1 MSTLKVN
8 NIEPTLGDNIRLTGN
23 VTFITPAG
31 KEIEFNDSD
40 TNFNGPVTITGS
52 LSTDKGDV
60 LINEGNLILKSG
72 SLLIGSGS
80 LNQQTTTGSTSA
92 SYWSITSS
100 MTVTGS
106 EGSDWTV
113 EVEGNTTVTGSFGV
127 LGDTD
132 FTGDVTISGCLD
144 INCYNDEENPV
155 FWAIDGR
162 TTPAPT
168 GFEYVSINFSTYG
181 DLTAGIAT
189 AAAASN
195 NVCYIYD
202 PATGTYAPYGYA
214 GTNFDGVVTYISA
227 SGPEIATGELVQIG
241 FPFPIPGATP
251 IYPIGTGS
259 ITPVASFCCDG
270 ITLYSDVTISGGLDV
285 YGPTNLHDG
294 LIVTGCI
301 EMYCPGDE
309 ATAWYGYE
317 GSVRFSKPSASVYLN
332 YTWLDASYGDVRT
345 AISASAAANGG
356 TLQLYNTITG
366 TTQTVNY
373 ISSTWTQTLTIIE
386 YSTPT
391 LTAYNPMPVIHIGN
405 QTPDLQPDGAD
416 ILMGSGSA
424 TPTQTATFCCDG
436 NVLYG
441 DTTFTGSVTITGST
455 AVTGSTTV
463 TGPTEVT
470 GSVNIK
476 GDGKVDGNFGIKSG
490 SFNVSGSVIV
500 SGSFTNTGSFNN
512 TGSITNTGS
521 FNNSGSITN
530 TGLFNNS
537 GSIISTGSFNNT
549 GSLTNTGSFNNTGS
563 ITNAGGFINTGSIV
577 YSGSFTNVGN
587 ITVSGSIITSGSL
600 IIPVLEET
608 PAPDD
613 PGTKGQMVF
622 VVDSGNYYICG
633 YLDGAWRSGSLF

>member
-8 NIEPTLGDNIRLTGN
+8 NIEPTLGNDIRLTGN
-23 VTFITPAG
+23 VTIITPAG
-31 KEIEFNDSD
+31 KEIEFNDSN
-40 TNFNGPVTITGS
+40 TSFSGSVTITGS
-52 LSTDKGDV
+52 LNTDKGDV
-60 LINEGNLILKSG
+60 LINKGNLILKSG

-100 MTVTGS
+100 MEITGS
-106 EGSDWTV
+106 EGSDFTV
-113 EVEGNTTVTGSFGV
+113 NVIGNS
-127 LGDTD
+127 D
-132 FTGDVTISGCLD
+132 FLGDVTISGCLD
-144 INCYNDEENPV
+144 INCYTDADNPT

-202 PATGTYAPYGYA
+202 PATGVYAPYGYA
-214 GTNFDGVVTYISA
+214 GTSFDGAVTYISA
-227 SGPEIATGELVQIG
+227 SGPEIATGTVIQIG
-241 FPFPIPGATP
+241 FSTPIPGATP

-259 ITPVASFCCDG
+259 LTPVASFCCDG
-270 ITLYSDVTISGGLDV
+270 ITFNSDVTISGGLDV

-309 ATAWYGYE
+309 ATSFYGYE
-317 GSVRFSKPSASVYLN
+317 GSVRFSKSSASVYLN
-332 YTWLDASYGDVRT
+332 YAWLDPSYGDVRT
-345 AISASAAANGG
+345 PLSASAAANGG
-356 TLQLYNTITG
+356 TFELYNTVTG

-373 ISSTWTQTLTIIE
+373 IGSTWTQTLTIVE

-405 QTPDLQPDGAD
+405 SSPNLQPFGADVLMGDGAST
-416 ILMGSGSA
+416 L
-424 TPTQTATFCCDG
+424 TQTATFCCDG

-463 TGPTEVT
+463 TGTTAVT

-476 GDGKVDGNFGIKSG
+476 GDGKVSG
-490 SFNVSGSVIV
+490 SFEVSGGLALPNVLDGAPGYTGKKGEMRFGVSGSSYFFYVY
-500 SGSFTNTGSFNN
+500 
-512 TGSITNTGS
+512 
-521 FNNSGSITN
+521 
-530 TGLFNNS
+530 
-537 GSIISTGSFNNT
+537 
-549 GSLTNTGSFNNTGS
+549 
-563 ITNAGGFINTGSIV
+563 IN
-577 YSGSFTNVGN
+577 
-587 ITVSGSIITSGSL
+587 
-600 IIPVLEET
+600 
-608 PAPDD
+608 
-613 PGTKGQMVF
+613 
-622 VVDSGNYYICG
+622 
-633 YLDGAWRSGSLF
+633 GAWRSGSLA

>member
-23 VTFITPAG
+23 VTIITPTG
-31 KEIEFNDSD
+31 KEIEFNDSN
-40 TNFNGPVTITGS
+40 TTFSGSITLTGS
-52 LSTDKGDV
+52 LDTDKGDI

-100 MTVTGS
+100 MTITGS
-106 EGSDWTV
+106 EGSDTTV
-113 EVEGNTTVTGSFGV
+113 TIEGDTEVTGSFECTGSADFEGPTTVTGSFEV
-127 LGDTD
+127 IGDTD
-132 FTGDVTISGCLD
+132 FTGDMTISGCLD
-144 INCYNDEENPV
+144 INCYNDEDNPI

-162 TTPAPT
+162 TTPAPN

-181 DLTAGIAT
+181 DLTAGIA
-189 AAAASN
+189 AAAASSN

-202 PATGTYAPYGYA
+202 PATGVYAPYGYS

-227 SGPEIATGELVQIG
+227 SGLEIATGTVIQIG
-241 FPFPIPGATP
+241 FSTPISGATP

-270 ITLYSDVTISGGLDV
+270 ITFNSDVTISGGLDV

-301 EMYCPGDE
+301 EMYCPGDTE
-309 ATAWYGYE
+309 TAWYGYE
-317 GSVRFSKPSASVYLN
+317 GSVRFSKESGSGYYNWMV
-332 YTWLDASYGDVRT
+332 LDTSYGNVASYL
-345 AISASAAANGG
+345 SASAAANLGK
-356 TLQLYNTITG
+356 LELYNTQTN
-366 TTQTVNY
+366 TTQQVDFL
-373 ISSTWTQTLTIIE
+373 SSTFATTVTTLEFT
-386 YSTPT
+386 TPT
-391 LTAYNPMPVIHIGN
+391 LIAFSPFPTVHIGN
-405 QTPDLQPDGAD
+405 QTPDLQPEGAD

-476 GDGKVDGNFGIKSG
+476 GDGKISG
-490 SFNVSGSVIV
+490 SFEVSG
-500 SGSFTNTGSFNN
+500 
-512 TGSITNTGS
+512 
-521 FNNSGSITN
+521 
-530 TGLFNNS
+530 GLALPT
-537 GSIISTGSFNNT
+537 ISDGTPGY
-549 GSLTNTGSFNNTGS
+549 
-563 ITNAGGFINTGSIV
+563 AGK
-577 YSGSFTNVGN
+577 
-587 ITVSGSIITSGSL
+587 
-600 IIPVLEET
+600 
-608 PAPDD
+608 
-613 PGTKGQMVF
+613 KGEMVF
-622 VVDSGNYYICG
+622 GVDGSNYFFYV
-633 YLDGAWRSGSLF
+633 YLDGAWRSGSLS

>member
-23 VTFITPAG
+23 VTIITPTG
-31 KEIEFNDSD
+31 KEIEFNDSN
-40 TNFNGPVTITGS
+40 TTFSGSITLTGS
-52 LSTDKGDV
+52 LDTDKGDV

-80 LNQQTTTGSTSA
+80 LNQQTTTGSTSS

-113 EVEGNTTVTGSFGV
+113 EVEGNTTVTGSFEV

-132 FTGDVTISGCLD
+132 FTGDMTISGCLD
-144 INCYNDEENPV
+144 INCYNDEDNPI

-162 TTPAPT
+162 TTPAPN

-181 DLTAGIAT
+181 DLTAGIA
-189 AAAASN
+189 AAAASSN

-202 PATGTYAPYGYA
+202 PATGVYAPYGYS

-227 SGPEIATGELVQIG
+227 SGPEIATGTVIQIG
-241 FPFPIPGATP
+241 FPTPISGAIP

-317 GSVRFSKPSASVYLN
+317 GSVRFSKPSASVFLN
-332 YTWLDASYGDVRT
+332 YTWLDPSYGDVRP

-356 TLQLYNTITG
+356 TLQLYNTVTG

-391 LTAYNPMPVIHIGN
+391 LTAFNPMPVIHIGN
-405 QTPDLQPDGAD
+405 QTPDLQPEGAD

-436 NVLYG
+436 NILYG

-463 TGPTEVT
+463 TGPVEVT

-476 GDGKVDGNFGIKSG
+476 GDGKISG
-490 SFNVSGSVIV
+490 SFEVSG
-500 SGSFTNTGSFNN
+500 
-512 TGSITNTGS
+512 
-521 FNNSGSITN
+521 
-530 TGLFNNS
+530 GLALPT
-537 GSIISTGSFNNT
+537 ISDGTPEY
-549 GSLTNTGSFNNTGS
+549 
-563 ITNAGGFINTGSIV
+563 AGK
-577 YSGSFTNVGN
+577 
-587 ITVSGSIITSGSL
+587 
-600 IIPVLEET
+600 
-608 PAPDD
+608 
-613 PGTKGQMVF
+613 KGEMVF
-622 VVDSGNYYICG
+622 GVDGSNYFFYV
-633 YLDGAWRSGSLF
+633 YLDGAWRSGSLS

>member
-80 LNQQTTTGSTSA
+80 LNQQTTTGSTSS

-100 MTVTGS
+100 MTITGS
-106 EGSDWTV
+106 EGSDTTV
-113 EVEGNTTVTGSFGV
+113 TIEGDTEVTGSFECTGSANFEGPTTVTGSFEV
-127 LGDTD
+127 IGDTD
-132 FTGDVTISGCLD
+132 FTGDMTISGCLD
-144 INCYNDEENPV
+144 INCYNDEDNPI

-227 SGPEIATGELVQIG
+227 SGPEIPTGTVIQIG
-241 FPFPIPGATP
+241 FPTPISGATP

-463 TGPTEVT
+463 TGPVEVT

-476 GDGKVDGNFGIKSG
+476 GDGKIDGNFGIKSG
-490 SFNVSGSVIV
+490 SFDVSGSVIV

-512 TGSITNTGS
+512 TGSITN
-521 FNNSGSITN
+521 
-530 TGLFNNS
+530 
-537 GSIISTGSFNNT
+537 
-549 GSLTNTGSFNNTGS
+549 
-563 ITNAGGFINTGSIV
+563 AGGFINTGSIV
-577 YSGSFTNVGN
+577 NSGSFTNVGN

-600 IIPVLEET
+600 IIPVLEDT

-622 VVDSGNYYICG
+622 VVDGSNYYICG

>member
-1 MSTLKVN
+1 M
-8 NIEPTLGDNIRLTGN
+8 
-23 VTFITPAG
+23 
-31 KEIEFNDSD
+31 
-40 TNFNGPVTITGS
+40 
-52 LSTDKGDV
+52 
-60 LINEGNLILKSG
+60 
-72 SLLIGSGS
+72 
-80 LNQQTTTGSTSA
+80 
-92 SYWSITSS
+92 
-100 MTVTGS
+100 
-106 EGSDWTV
+106 
-113 EVEGNTTVTGSFGV
+113 
-127 LGDTD
+127 
-132 FTGDVTISGCLD
+132 TISGCLD
-144 INCYNDEENPV
+144 INCYNDAGNPI

-168 GFEYVSINFSTYG
+168 GFEYISINFSTYG
-181 DLTAGIAT
+181 NLTSSIAA

-202 PATGTYAPYGYA
+202 PATGVYAPYGYS
-214 GTNFDGVVTYISA
+214 GTSFDGVVTYISA
-227 SGPEIATGELVQIG
+227 SGPEIATGTVIQVG
-241 FPFPIPGATP
+241 FSTPISGATP
-251 IYPIGTGS
+251 VYPIGTGS
-259 ITPVASFCCDG
+259 LTPVASFCCDG
-270 ITLYSDVTISGGLDV
+270 ITFNSDVTITGGLDV

-301 EMYCPGDE
+301 EMYCPGNE

-332 YTWLDASYGDVRT
+332 YAWLDPSYGDVRT
-345 AISASAAANGG
+345 AISASAAANSG
-356 TLQLYNTITG
+356 TFKLYNTVTG

-373 ISSTWTQTLTIIE
+373 IGSTWTQTLTIIE

-391 LTAYNPMPVIHIGN
+391 LTAYTPMPVIHIGN
-405 QTPDLQPDGAD
+405 QSPNLQPFGAD
-416 ILMGSGSA
+416 VLMGTGSS

-463 TGPTEVT
+463 IGTTAVT

-521 FNNSGSITN
+521 FNNTGSI
-530 TGLFNNS
+530 
-537 GSIISTGSFNNT
+537 
-549 GSLTNTGSFNNTGS
+549 TNTGSFNNTGS

-577 YSGSFTNVGN
+577 NSGSFTNVGN
-587 ITVSGSIITSGSL
+587 ITVSGSFQTSGSFIL
-600 IIPVLEET
+600 PVLEAS

-613 PGTKGQMVF
+613 PGVKGQMVF